1 MRHRLA
7 RRLAAYCGA
16 AGLITGLLTVAAPAA
31 SAADTTTDLG
41 VTFDSYTADL
51 AVGGGQVFVPADDRI
66 IVADTEGNLTGG
78 VVTGLSGV
86 RELAMNADDT
96 RLYAALTG
104 SNEVAEI
111 DTASLAVIRR
121 IDLSAHPCPS
131 TLALLGE
138 RLWVGHGCDNGP
150 GGVVSLDLS
159 AATPA
164 PVAVGGEHLR
174 APVLAAAG
182 DTLVAGRTRLH
193 HADMLVYDVGGGTP
207 ELRGTIDGKQWRMDY
222 LRDLALT
229 SDGTTLFAAADTP
242 GHFTRYDTRTL
253 AATGTYGDGWD
264 GYPSAVA
271 LGSDGAYVAAGRQ
284 WGSTDLTLY
293 DAATGAEL
301 FAADQPDAELLP
313 DGVAFSGT
321 DVFALLRSSTDRL
334 LLWRVTGVALP
345 ATKLTVTAPADA
357 YAGSPITVEGR
368 LTRADGEAL
377 GLKSLTVIQYLP
389 GWTKLPITGVTTRQ
403 DGTFTFQDTP
413 VFELPPYVGEV
424 IYWVFWDGDDGHRR
438 SSASVTVTVKH
449 EATLTLTGPQS
460 GVAGTAVE
468 LSGVLTAGGRP
479 PSPGST
485 LTVQRTL
492 YVKGTSGKAVKLPP
506 VRVNADGTYTFT
518 DTPAIAGRYSYLA
531 LWSGDAA
538 AGPAKATHQI
548 MVE

>member
-1 MRHRLA
+1 MRHPLV
-7 RRLAAYCGA
+7 RRLAAHCGV
-16 AGLITGLLTVAAPAA
+16 AGLIIGLLTVAAPAA

-51 AVGGGQVFVPADDRI
+51 AIGAGRVFVPADDRI
-66 IVADTEGNLTGG
+66 IVAGTDGILTGD

-86 RELAMNADDT
+86 RELAMNADET

-111 DTASLAVIRR
+111 DTASLTVTRR

-150 GGVVSLDLS
+150 GGVVGLDLS

-182 DTLVAGRTRLH
+182 DTLVVGRTSLH

-207 ELRGTIDGKQWRMDY
+207 EPRGTIDGEEWRMDY

-271 LGSDGAYVAAGRQ
+271 LGPGGAYIAAGRQ

-293 DAATGAEL
+293 DAATGAAM

-313 DGVAFSGT
+313 DGVAFSGP
-321 DVFALLRSSTDRL
+321 DVFVLLRSSTDRL

-345 ATKLTVTAPADA
+345 ASKLTVTAPAWE
-357 YAGSPITVEGR
+357 YAGSPVTVEGR
-368 LTRADGEAL
+368 LTRTDGKTL
-377 GLKSLTVIQYLP
+377 GIKPLAVTRRLINGIKE
-389 GWTKLPITGVTTRQ
+389 PIAGVTTQ
-403 DGTFTFQDTP
+403 KNGTFTFEDTP
-413 VFELPPYVGEV
+413 PDIGEV
-424 IYWVFWDGDDGHRR
+424 TYLVFWDGDDRYRR
-438 SSASVTVTVKH
+438 SSASVTVTVRH
-449 EATLTLTGPQS
+449 RSALTMDGPQS
-460 GVAGTAVE
+460 GVVGTAME
-468 LSGVLTAGGRP
+468 LTGVLTVGGKP
-479 PSPGST
+479 PSPGAT
-485 LTVQRTL
+485 LTVQRN
-492 YVKGTSGKAVKLPP
+492 VSVDNVSAGSVKLPP

-518 DTPAIAGRYSYLA
+518 DMPAIAGRYSYLA
-531 LWSGDAA
+531 LWSGEAT
-538 AGPAKATHQI
+538 AGPAKAIHRI